1 MTQRDYRIDNLRA
14 LAILS
19 VVLGHSIILYSPE
32 WQIYQTTQSSVLFSQ
47 IKHII
52 NLYQMPLFFSLSGY
66 LFAGQKNQPFIEFFS
81 KKTKRLL
88 IPFLSVGLCYMLPIK
103 LILGYPPFHGKS
115 QLTVIKMFLLGN
127 DTGHLWFL
135 PTLFLVFLT
144 AFFVKRI
151 LKKNLV
157 FWVAFLVASFLLW
170 KLQTMIPIRHP
181 LLNYL
186 KWTLEYEWSFA
197 FGAVVFHLTKWTCS
211 MNTKKR
217 LLLGCLPISF
227 IALVVLLDLHVPT
240 VVFSALIC
248 SACFFLVPN
257 RRVCLFTKISQQS
270 FGVYLFHSPLIYIT
284 FSLIPNASPLIVA
297 SVNLFLF
304 GSIAFFLANII
315 SKSRFKLLIGM

>member
-1 MTQRDYRIDNLRA
+1 MKQRDYRIDNLRA

-32 WQIYQTTQSSVLFSQ
+32 WQIFQTTQSCVLFSQ
-47 IKHII
+47 IKRII

-66 LFAGQKNQPFIEFFS
+66 LFAGQKNQPFIEFLS

-88 IPFLSVGLCYMLPIK
+88 IPFLMVGLLYMLPIK
-103 LILGYPPFHGKS
+103 LILGYPPYQGKS
-115 QLTVIKMFLLGN
+115 LLTVIKLFLLGN

-151 LKKNLV
+151 LKNNLV
-157 FWVAFLVASFLLW
+157 FWVAFVIASFLLW

-197 FGAVVFHLTKWTCS
+197 FGAVAFHLTKWTCS

-217 LLLGCLPISF
+217 LLLGGVPISI
-227 IALVVLLDLHVPT
+227 IALIVLLDLHVPS
-240 VVFSALIC
+240 VMISVCIC
-248 SACFFLVPN
+248 SALYLLVPN
-257 RRVCLFTKISQQS
+257 HQVCLFSIISQQS

-284 FSLIPNASPLIVA
+284 FSLIPNANPLIVA
-297 SVNLFLF
+297 SINLFLF
-304 GSIAFFLANII
+304 GSIAFFLANMI
-315 SKSRFKLLIGM
+315 SKSRVKILIGM